1 MKVLIVIPARYKS
14 SRLPGKPLKDILGKP
29 MIIRVADICSKALSK
44 ENVWITT
51 DDERIKNVCD
61 THGYNS
67 IIINKNCKTGTD
79 RIAYFSKKIHA
90 DIYINVQ
97 GDEPLI
103 NHKSINKIIETKKK
117 YKNYIINGYT
127 LLNNDNPTNR
137 NIPKVVINKH
147 SNLIYMSR
155 SEIPSSKSKN
165 NNIQFFKQVCIY
177 AFTKL
182 ELKVFL
188 EIGKKIPYYEK
199 NEDIEILRFF
209 ETDRLIKMVKLNESN
224 IAVDTPKDLKRVREF
239 FANK

>member
-1 MKVLIVIPARYKS
+1 MR
-14 SRLPGKPLKDILGKP
+14 
-29 MIIRVADICSKALSK
+29 
-44 ENVWITT
+44 
-51 DDERIKNVCD
+51 
-61 THGYNS
+61 
-67 IIINKNCKTGTD
+67 
-79 RIAYFSKKIHA
+79 
-90 DIYINVQ
+90 Q
-97 GDEPLI
+97 
-103 NHKSINKIIETKKK
+103 KK